1 MSTQKLQNDK
11 LDIIHWINEL
21 DDYAVIAKLKSM
33 MNTSK
38 EEDLSLAQ
46 KRAIDEA
53 LISIDTEILQ
63 SHGTVME
70 QTRLKFPHLFQ
81 K

>member
-38 EEDLSLAQ
+38 EEDLSLTQ

-63 SHGTVME
+63 SHDTVME